1 MPRATWPLRL
11 PLRLTLRLPLLMAGL
26 LAGAAQAAPYPNV
39 YGAPPEVLRATD
51 WYRHCLRV
59 KNERPARPLP
69 EARPGAGKHC
79 NAGALYHETL
89 NLPEAS
95 KADWQVVHACAART
109 QAHGVL
115 MMLYA
120 NGAGMTP
127 QFDLALKHACSIQ
140 SPVDEMKSRV
150 QHLRRRAS
158 GEDRAPIDV
167 CDDAAA
173 DMRGQCAAMRERQRD
188 KSRAT
193 QLAALAR
200 GWNAKEQ
207 LGLEMAS
214 KAAHYFAQ
222 HRVDYETDA
231 SGNAPRSLQLD
242 VQAAELDQFALDV
255 LDAEAGKAPRFSEA
269 EFTSLEEK
277 MNATY
282 RQFMLN
288 RPAGTSYL
296 GTIRKTGVE
305 KAQRAWLAYRD
316 AMELYGSIRHP
327 QVPGSGWRALLTA
340 RRLKQLT
347 ELDNAAAGR

>member
-1 MPRATWPLRL
+1 MS
-11 PLRLTLRLPLLMAGL
+11 GL
-26 LAGAAQAAPYPNV
+26 LIGAVQAAPYPNV
-39 YGAPPEVLRATD
+39 YGAPPEALRSSD
-51 WYRHCLRV
+51 WYRQCLRV
-59 KNERPARPLP
+59 KHLKPAPADQSAAKGRCD
-69 EARPGAGKHC
+69 AS
-79 NAGALYHETL
+79 ALYYDTL
-89 NLPEAS
+89 NLPDAS
-95 KADWQVVHACAART
+95 NADWQRVHACAART
-109 QAHGVL
+109 GAHGVL
-115 MMLYA
+115 LMLHA

-127 QFDLALKHACSIQ
+127 QFDLAMKHACSIQ

-158 GEDRAPIDV
+158 GDDRAPIDV

-173 DMRGQCAAMRERQRD
+173 DMRGQCAAVRGRQRD
-188 KSRAT
+188 KSRSSE
-193 QLAALAR
+193 LAALTR
-200 GWNAKEQ
+200 GWNSKEQ

-214 KAAHYFAQ
+214 KAAQYFAQ

-231 SGNAPRSLQLD
+231 GSSATRSLRVD
-242 VQAAELDQFALDV
+242 VQAAELDQFMDDILA
-255 LDAEAGKAPRFSEA
+255 AEAGKAPRYSEA
-269 EFTSLEEK
+269 EFESLEQK

-282 RQFMLN
+282 RQFMVN
-288 RPAGTSYL
+288 RPASSSYL

-327 QVPGSGWRALLTA
+327 QVPGSGWRAQLTA

>member
-1 MPRATWPLRL
+1 MPRAYWPL
-11 PLRLTLRLPLLMAGL
+11 LLASL
-26 LAGAAQAAPYPNV
+26 LAGAVQAAPYPNV
-39 YGAPPEVLRATD
+39 YGAPPEVLRSTD
-51 WYRHCLRV
+51 WYRECLRV
-59 KNERPARPLP
+59 KHHKPRQMP
-69 EARPGAGKHC
+69 EVRVGENGRCDASAM
-79 NAGALYHETL
+79 YYDTL
-89 NLPEAS
+89 NLPEAGNL
-95 KADWQVVHACAART
+95 DWQRVHACAAHT
-109 QAHGVL
+109 NAHGVL

-127 QFDLALKHACSIQ
+127 QFDLSLKHACSIQ
-140 SPVDEMKSRV
+140 SPVSEMKSRV

-158 GEDRAPIDV
+158 GDDRAPIDV

-173 DMRGQCAAMRERQRD
+173 DMRGRCAAVRERQRD
-188 KSRAT
+188 KSRGA
-193 QLAALAR
+193 QLAALTR
-200 GWNAKEQ
+200 GWSAKEQ
-207 LGLEMAS
+207 LGLEMAT

-231 SGNAPRSLQLD
+231 SSVATRSLQLD

-269 EFTSLEEK
+269 EFNSLEEK

-305 KAQRAWLAYRD
+305 KTQRAWLAYRD

-327 QVPGSGWRALLTA
+327 QVPGSGWRAQLTA
-340 RRLKQLT
+340 RRLKQLI

>member
-1 MPRATWPLRL
+1 MLRAYWPL
-11 PLRLTLRLPLLMAGL
+11 LLASL

-39 YGAPPEVLRATD
+39 YGAPPEVLRSTD
-51 WYRHCLRV
+51 WYRQCLRV
-59 KNERPARPLP
+59 KNEKPARQLPAARVESGRCDASALYYDTLNQP
-69 EARPGAGKHC
+69 EAG
-79 NAGALYHETL
+79 
-89 NLPEAS
+89 
-95 KADWQVVHACAART
+95 KADWQRVHACAART

-127 QFDLALKHACSIQ
+127 QFDLSLKHACSIQ
-140 SPVDEMKSRV
+140 SPVDEMRSRV

-158 GEDRAPIDV
+158 GDDRAPIDV

-173 DMRGQCAAMRERQRD
+173 DLRGRCAAVRERQRD
-188 KSRAT
+188 KSRSS
-193 QLAALAR
+193 QLADLTR

-207 LGLEMAS
+207 LGLDMAS

-231 SGNAPRSLQLD
+231 SSIAARSLQLD
-242 VQAAELDQFALDV
+242 VQAAELDQFAADV
-255 LDAEAGKAPRFSEA
+255 LEAEAGKAPRFSEA
-269 EFTSLEEK
+269 EFDSLEQQ

-282 RQFMLN
+282 RQFMQN
-288 RPAGTSYL
+288 RPASTSYL
-296 GTIRKTGVE
+296 GTIRKAGVE

-327 QVPGSGWRALLTA
+327 QVPGSGWRAQLTA